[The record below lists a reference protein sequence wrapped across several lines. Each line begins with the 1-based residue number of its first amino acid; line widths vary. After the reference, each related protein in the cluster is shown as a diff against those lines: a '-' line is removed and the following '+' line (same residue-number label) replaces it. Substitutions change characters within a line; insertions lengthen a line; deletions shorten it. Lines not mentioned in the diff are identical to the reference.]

1 MNTRLLKS
9 HIVKNDSSQRNL
21 AKAMGLS
28 SNALSAKI
36 TENGSVFRKSEML
49 FIKDRYKLTDEE
61 FCEIFFN

>member
-9 HIVKNDSSQRNL
+9 HIVKNDGSQRNL

-36 TENGSVFRKSEML
+36 TENGSAFRKSEME
-49 FIKDRYKLTDEE
+49 FIKSRYQ
-61 FCEIFFN
+61 

>member
-9 HIVKNDSSQRNL
+9 HIVKNDGSQRNL

-36 TENGSVFRKSEML
+36 TENGSAFRKSEMD
-49 FIKDRYKLTDEE
+49 FIKSRYQLSDEE